1 MLKDTYNVRQLMII
15 FCFYFSWLR
24 VYSQKLQTSCCK
36 ECWRLNTPESTP
48 RLQLHWNTPYK
59 GKNHKVFEVTIQKFK
74 SSPVGISYNFYLTV
88 GGSDIDLLTSWNRR
102 CRSSFD
108 HHHIFIQC
116 TCYTHTKKKQ
126 LTIRRQYWLLCCSQ
140 LCIQVFYGAAS
151 HTSCQYNFF
160 FSNNN
165 YPFDSVLK
173 KVCGS
178 SCTSPSI
185 MASLM

>member
-59 GKNHKVFEVTIQKFK
+59 GKNHKVFEVTRQKFK

-116 TCYTHTKKKQ
+116 TCYTHTQKKTTYNKKTI
-126 LTIRRQYWLLCCSQ
+126 LTIVLFSTMYSSVLWCCK
-140 LCIQVFYGAAS
+140 S
-151 HTSCQYNFF
+151 HIMSILFF
-160 FSNNN
+160 FF
-165 YPFDSVLK
+165 PITIIHLIVFWRRCVARA
-173 KVCGS
+173 VQVHQ
-178 SCTSPSI
+178 
-185 MASLM
+185 

>member
-1 MLKDTYNVRQLMII
+1 MEPVCFISRPRCTFSHSPHFWVLHWDQTQITTMLKDTYNVRQLMII

-59 GKNHKVFEVTIQKFK
+59 GKNHKVFEVTRQKFK

-116 TCYTHTKKKQ
+116 TCYTKQKKQ
-126 LTIRRQYWLLCCSQ
+126 
-140 LCIQVFYGAAS
+140 
-151 HTSCQYNFF
+151 
-160 FSNNN
+160 NN
-165 YPFDSVLK
+165 LQ
-173 KVCGS
+173 
-178 SCTSPSI
+178 
-185 MASLM
+185 